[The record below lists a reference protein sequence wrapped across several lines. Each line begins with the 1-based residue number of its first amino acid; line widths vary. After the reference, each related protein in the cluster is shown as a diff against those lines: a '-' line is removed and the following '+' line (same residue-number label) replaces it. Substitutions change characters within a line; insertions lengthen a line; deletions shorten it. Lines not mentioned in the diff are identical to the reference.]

1 MKKVLLAF
9 GVGAMLLSTTACGN
23 SKTTS
28 EADRAANDSIS
39 ELFGVVV
46 GNQFAQEINHMPEM
60 NKDAFLR
67 GISTAVLADTSDV
80 SYLQGLAQGARIAQ
94 QFQYFYSEM
103 GVDIDRDLF
112 LKNFKRAILAD
123 SVSGDVMMQ
132 QTQLNQLM
140 EAAQK
145 RAEERKEAELNN
157 APDAVANRAAGV
169 AYIDSIRKAD
179 PAVQVTPSGL
189 AYKVVAAGEGDNIKE
204 DDMASVIYKGSLADG
219 TVFDDSKGEARKFS
233 PRRVVSGFG
242 EGLQMMNKG
251 AKYVLYIPGDLA
263 YGVKGM
269 PQAGIGPNQL
279 LIFDVEIADI
289 DAKK

>member
-9 GVGAMLLSTTACGN
+9 GVGAMLFTTACGK
-23 SKTTS
+23 SGAS
-28 EADRAANDSIS
+28 DADRAVNDSIS

-46 GNQFAQEINHMPEM
+46 GGQFANEINNMPDM
-60 NKDAFLR
+60 NKEAFLR

-80 SYLQGLAQGARIAQ
+80 SYLQGLSQGTRIAQ
-94 QFQYFYSEM
+94 QFQYFYHEM

-112 LKNFKRAILAD
+112 LQHFKKAILAD
-123 SVSGDVMMQ
+123 SVGDVMMQ
-132 QTQLNQLM
+132 QVQLNQML

-145 RAEERKEAELNN
+145 RAEDRKLEELNN
-157 APDAVANRAAGV
+157 APEAVANREAGAAF
-169 AYIDSIRKAD
+169 IDSLRKAD
-179 PAVQVTPSGL
+179 PSVQVTPSGL
-189 AYKVVAAGEGDNIKE
+189 AYKVIAQGEGDNIAE
-204 DDMASVIYKGSLADG
+204 NDMASVIYKGTLTDG

-233 PRRVVSGFG
+233 PRRVVPGFG
-242 EGLQMMNKG
+242 EGLQMMKKG

-269 PQAGIGPNQL
+269 PQAGIGPNQTL
-279 LIFDVEIADI
+279 VFDVEIADI

>member
-1 MKKVLLAF
+1 MKKVFIAI
-9 GVGAMLLSTTACGN
+9 GACAMLLTSACGKATGN
-23 SKTTS
+23 

-39 ELFGVVV
+39 DLFGVVV
-46 GNQFAQEINHMPEM
+46 GGQFAQEISRMPEM
-60 NKDAFLR
+60 DKDAFLR

-80 SYLQGLAQGARIAQ
+80 SYLQGLAQGSRLAQ
-94 QFQYFYSEM
+94 QFQYFYKEM

-112 LKNFKRAILAD
+112 LKQFKKAILAD

-132 QTQLNQLM
+132 QTALNQLM
-140 EAAQK
+140 EKAQK

-157 APDAVANRAAGV
+157 APEAVANRKAGE

-179 PAVQVTPSGL
+179 PSIQVTPSGL
-189 AYKVVAAGEGDNIKE
+189 AYKVINAGEGDNISE
-204 DDMASVIYKGSLADG
+204 NDMASVIYKGSLTDG

-233 PRRVVSGFG
+233 PRRVVPGFG
-242 EGLQMMNKG
+242 EGLQMMKKG

-269 PQAGIGPNQL
+269 PQAGIGPNQTL
-279 LIFDVEIADI
+279 VFDVEIADI

>member
-9 GVGAMLLSTTACGN
+9 GVGAMLISATACGKSN
-23 SKTTS
+23 AS

-39 ELFGVVV
+39 ELFGSVV
-46 GNQFAQEINHMPEM
+46 GNQFAQEINRMPEM
-60 NKDAFLR
+60 NKEAFLR
-67 GISTAVLADTSDV
+67 GISTAVLADTSDM
-80 SYLQGLAQGARIAQ
+80 SYVQGLSQGARLAQ

-103 GVDIDRDLF
+103 GVDIDRNLF
-112 LKNFKRAILAD
+112 LKQFKKAILAD
-123 SVSGDVMMQ
+123 SVSGNIMVE
-132 QTQLNQLM
+132 QTLLNQMM

-145 RAEERKEAELNN
+145 RAQERKEAELNN
-157 APDAVANRAAGV
+157 APEAIANRAAGE

-179 PAVQVTPSGL
+179 PSIQVTPSGL
-189 AYKVVAAGEGDNIKE
+189 AYKVIATGEGDNIGE
-204 DDMASVIYKGSLADG
+204 NDMASVIYKGSLADG

-233 PRRVVSGFG
+233 PRRVVPGFG
-242 EGLQMMNKG
+242 EGLQMMKKG

-279 LIFDVEIADI
+279 LVFDVEVADI

>member
-1 MKKVLLAF
+1 MKKVFIAI
-9 GVGAMLLSTTACGN
+9 GACAMLLTSACGKATGN
-23 SKTTS
+23 

-39 ELFGVVV
+39 DLFGVVV
-46 GNQFAQEINHMPEM
+46 GGQFAQEISRMPEM
-60 NKDAFLR
+60 DKDAFLR

-80 SYLQGLAQGARIAQ
+80 SYLQGLAQGSRLAQ
-94 QFQYFYSEM
+94 QFQYFYKEM

-112 LKNFKRAILAD
+112 LKQFKKAILAD

-132 QTQLNQLM
+132 QTVLNQLM
-140 EAAQK
+140 EKAQK

-157 APDAVANRAAGV
+157 APEAVANRKAGE

-179 PAVQVTPSGL
+179 PSIQVTPSGL
-189 AYKVVAAGEGDNIKE
+189 AYKVINAGEGDNISE
-204 DDMASVIYKGSLADG
+204 NDMASVIYKGSLTDG

-233 PRRVVSGFG
+233 PRRVVPGFG
-242 EGLQMMNKG
+242 EGLQMMKKG

-269 PQAGIGPNQL
+269 PQAGIGPNQTL
-279 LIFDVEIADI
+279 VFDVEIADI

>member
-9 GVGAMLLSTTACGN
+9 GVGAMLLSTAACGS
-23 SKTTS
+23 SKTS
-28 EADRAANDSIS
+28 DADRAANDSIS

-46 GNQFAQEINHMPEM
+46 GSQFAQEINHMPEM

-132 QTQLNQLM
+132 QTMLNQMM

-233 PRRVVSGFG
+233 PRRVVPGFG

-279 LIFDVEIADI
+279 LIFDVEIAGI

>member
-1 MKKVLLAF
+1 MKKVFLAF

-23 SKTTS
+23 SNATS

-46 GNQFAQEINHMPEM
+46 GSQFAQEINHMPEM

-80 SYLQGLAQGARIAQ
+80 SYLQGLSQGARIAQ
-94 QFQYFYSEM
+94 QFQYFYNEM

-112 LKNFKRAILAD
+112 LKHFKKAILAD
-123 SVSGDVMMQ
+123 TVGDVVMQ
-132 QTQLNQLM
+132 QTMLNQMM

-157 APDAVANRAAGV
+157 APEAVANRAAGV

-219 TVFDDSKGEARKFS
+219 TVFDDSKGEARRFS
-233 PRRVVSGFG
+233 PRRVVPGFG